1 MVFSIDTNKYRVIDI
16 SHTVVPGENPDRPFA
31 IQRAL
36 LADQTFRYDILKT
49 HSHVGTHV
57 EVGAHFFD
65 GGRTVTEYPLESFY
79 GRGLLLSAKV
89 LAVDPSAL
97 EEALGDRCTPGTII
111 VTRDDTGGPASAD
124 RPRLV
129 PEGAEWLAQ
138 RQVKMLILDGLGLG
152 RNIEEGRECHNI
164 LLSRDCTLVEIVAN
178 VDQITR
184 PEFFV
189 MALPYKVKGLDS
201 SFVRAIVI
209 EEK

>member
-1 MVFSIDTNKYRVIDI
+1 MVFSIDTDKYRVIDI
-16 SHTVVPGENPDRPFA
+16 SYTVVPGQNPDRPFA

-36 LADQTFRYDILKT
+36 LSDQTFRYDILRT

-65 GGRTVTEYPLESFY
+65 GGRTVEEYPLESFY
-79 GRGLLLSAKV
+79 GRGLLFSATV
-89 LAVDPSAL
+89 TVVDAPAL
-97 EEALGDRCTPGTII
+97 EEALGERCTPGTI
-111 VTRDDTGGPASAD
+111 VVARDDTGDPASGDKPTLA
-124 RPRLV
+124 

-138 RQVKMLILDGLGLG
+138 RQVKMLVLDGMGLG
-152 RNIEEGRECHNI
+152 RSIEEGRECHDI
-164 LLSRDCTLVEIVAN
+164 LLSKDCTLVEIVAN